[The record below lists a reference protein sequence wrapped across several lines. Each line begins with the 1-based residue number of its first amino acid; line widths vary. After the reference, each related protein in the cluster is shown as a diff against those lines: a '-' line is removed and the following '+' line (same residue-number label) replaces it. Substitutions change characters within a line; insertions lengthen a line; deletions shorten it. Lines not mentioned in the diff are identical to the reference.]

1 VAACSTWK
9 EGKMATTA
17 TPDLGIEGYDG
28 LDVHRLVPQLRH
40 RSQVELAEIDRY
52 ERSHQERKP
61 VLDKLRYLR
70 NEEPIAGYDGMTTG
84 EVVAALSG
92 ADVKTLDAVRD
103 YEMKLRIRGEV
114 LAPVAE
120 LRREAARHPGAPEE
134 EPAAVYPAA
143 AGGGI
148 LGGFTTAGL
157 MVFVVLAGVLMLA
170 LLAILTFVIIDVVA
184 PDVLIN

>member
-1 VAACSTWK
+1 MASNAADGVAI
-9 EGKMATTA
+9 
-17 TPDLGIEGYDG
+17 DGYDR

-40 RSQVELAEIDRY
+40 RSQVELAEIDAY
-52 ERSHQERKP
+52 ERSHQERRP

-70 NEEPIAGYDGMTTG
+70 NDEPIGGYDAMSAD
-84 EVVAALSG
+84 EVVAALAG

-103 YEMKLRIRGEV
+103 YEMKLRIRGEI
-114 LAPVAE
+114 LAPVAQ
-120 LRREAARHPGAPEE
+120 LRREAARGPGTVEE
-134 EPAAVYPAA
+134 EPAAVYQGA

-148 LGGFTTAGL
+148 LSGFTTVGL

-170 LLAILTFVIIDVVA
+170 LLLILGFIIIDAVA

>member
-1 VAACSTWK
+1 
-9 EGKMATTA
+9 MAPTA
-17 TPDLGIEGYDG
+17 THEVAIDGYDS
-28 LDVHRLVPQLRH
+28 LDVRRLVPQLRH
-40 RSQVELAEIDRY
+40 RSQVELAQIDSY
-52 ERSHQERKP
+52 ERAHQQRKP

-70 NEEPIAGYDGMTTG
+70 NDEPIGGYDGMTAD
-84 EVVAALSG
+84 EAVAALAG

-120 LRREAARHPGAPEE
+120 LRREAARRPGAPEE
-134 EPAAVYPAA
+134 EPATVYDSAT
-143 AGGGI
+143 GGGI

-157 MVFVVLAGVLMLA
+157 MVFVVLAGVLLLA
-170 LLAILTFVIIDVVA
+170 LLVILGFIVVDALA